1 MERKDIRKDLISL
14 KDDFDLI
21 NDIPCSLEENEICR
35 EMLKRGEHLPEGVYR
50 YNRDNTKEESAEFYT
65 VHEVDLTKE
74 ELEEYIALS
83 KLRMLRTIKNCV
95 VFFTTITIIGMIV
108 AFLVGL
114 GAI

>member
-21 NDIPCSLEENEICR
+21 NDIPCYLDENEIYR
-35 EMLKRGEHLPEGVYR
+35 EMLKRGENLPEGVYR
-50 YNRDNTKEESAEFYT
+50 YNSDNKESAEFYT